1 MDLFLES
8 STQLRNKNF
17 IKKDIKI
24 KWRKEEEN
32 IEKYNEE
39 NNIKDNFTNEKYSN

>member
-8 STQLRNKNF
+8 STQLRNQNF

-39 NNIKDNFTNEKYSN
+39 NSIKDNYSI